1 LTRYGWPSKEGL
13 SVLLQLLMPAGRP
26 SEFKEEYV
34 AEVAEMAS
42 NGLTD
47 LEIAES
53 IGVNRTT
60 LWRWSQVHPE
70 LCNALKDSKQIADT
84 RVEQSLYSKALG
96 GDTTAMIFWLKNR
109 KSKEWR
115 DKTETEITGNLAEII
130 AAARKR

>member
-1 LTRYGWPSKEGL
+1 
-13 SVLLQLLMPAGRP
+13 MGRP

-60 LWRWSQVHPE
+60 LWRWQQVHPE
-70 LCNALKDSKQIADT
+70 LCNALKDSKEVADT
-84 RVEQSLYSKALG
+84 RVELSLYSKALN
-96 GDTTAMIFWLKNR
+96 GDTTACIFWLKNR
-109 KSKEWR
+109 RQKEWR
-115 DKTETEITGNLAEII
+115 DRTEHTGPHGGPVEFVVKSILEY
-130 AAARKR
+130 K